1 MVQMKVNPLSGSIGN
16 KSGFKDNEIVRKYRF
31 VLAGIVA
38 GGRGCGRPHTPG
50 VYVDPRKHLGWIIN
64 TIERNQI
71 LGSLHALIRIFVDQ
85 YKLNSKMIISKYSF
99 LIHVFSVDRNVS
111 IAHN

>member
-1 MVQMKVNPLSGSIGN
+1 MNLYRNYNLQSIGDACQGDSGGPLMVQMKVNPLSGSIGN
-16 KSGFKDNEIVRKYRF
+16 KSGFKDNEILRKYRF

-64 TIERNQI
+64 TI
-71 LGSLHALIRIFVDQ
+71 
-85 YKLNSKMIISKYSF
+85 
-99 LIHVFSVDRNVS
+99 DRN
-111 IAHN
+111 